1 MTNFQIANAKKG
13 KAVAVKNANSCTIRE
28 ENGET
33 LLNQYA
39 WLGLAL
45 RNRKSTRKKNWAKIL
60 LSYGHFLQYVFVT
73 SSSLTILTSVFVL
86 LSQAGLAHPSNP
98 EQILIALEPEAA
110 SVYCREQKL
119 REFVAES
126 GSNDDSVEDTIARPE
141 SQYMVIDIG
150 GKFNFSSSKFSTR
163 NS

>member
-1 MTNFQIANAKKG
+1 M
-13 KAVAVKNANSCTIRE
+13 KNANSCTIRE

-73 SSSLTILTSVFVL
+73 SSSLTILTSSICIFISGRAGTSLKARADTDRFGARGGLRL
-86 LSQAGLAHPSNP
+86 L
-98 EQILIALEPEAA
+98 
-110 SVYCREQKL
+110 
-119 REFVAES
+119 
-126 GSNDDSVEDTIARPE
+126 
-141 SQYMVIDIG
+141 
-150 GKFNFSSSKFSTR
+150 
-163 NS
+163 

>member
-1 MTNFQIANAKKG
+1 MMCNGYWPSQQYGNQRQNNSWERLLIKWAAMIYTFQSSTNPCNDQYYWLIFKSLTQKKG

-73 SSSLTILTSVFVL
+73 SSSLTILTSSICTFISGRAGTSLKPRADTDRFGARGGLRL
-86 LSQAGLAHPSNP
+86 L
-98 EQILIALEPEAA
+98 
-110 SVYCREQKL
+110 
-119 REFVAES
+119 
-126 GSNDDSVEDTIARPE
+126 
-141 SQYMVIDIG
+141 
-150 GKFNFSSSKFSTR
+150 
-163 NS
+163 